1 LEHLRKANM
10 KGEKAKMLTKEEK
23 MKVLNKY
30 VGIIKLKKPITI
42 EEILELEEDTWR
54 Y

>member
-1 LEHLRKANM
+1 M
-10 KGEKAKMLTKEEK
+10 KGKKGKMLTNEEK

-30 VGIIKLKKPITI
+30 AGIIKLKKPITL
-42 EEILELEEDTWR
+42 EEILELEEDSWL